1 MLRPSPR
8 LLLLLPT
15 VTYRTVA
22 FVEAARRLGA
32 ELTVAS
38 ERPSTFE
45 RANPTGLITLDFAD
59 PTHAAGQA
67 RAFARGHLVHG
78 VVAVDDD
85 TAVVAAAIAEELGLR
100 GNPVAAA
107 RAARDKHR
115 QRQLLAARGVAVPR
129 FELLTIGADPER
141 AARGAAYPCVLK
153 PLRLSASRGVVRADT
168 PAEFVAAFERIKRIL
183 EQAGC
188 EMRDAGGAEQHAS
201 HIPHPASRSLLVE
214 EFVPGREVAV
224 EGLVTQGALRVLAI
238 FDKPD
243 PLDGPFF
250 EETIYVT
257 PSRLAQAAQQ
267 EIAACAQAAVGA
279 LGLRE
284 GPVHAEGRHND
295 RGAWLIELAARP
307 IGGRCGAALRFEA
320 RETGKGKGETL
331 SLEEII
337 IRHALGM
344 DLPTMERERRASGVM
359 MIPVPGAGVLRDVRG
374 VGEAQ
379 AVPLVEEVVIT
390 MHPGQT
396 LVPWPEGSRYPGFI
410 FARGGTSEAVEAALR
425 AAHARLEFLTEPAD

>member
-1 MLRPSPR
+1 MLRPDSPR

-22 FVEAARRLGA
+22 FVEAARRLGVA
-32 ELTVAS
+32 VTVAS

-45 RANPTGLITLDFAD
+45 RANPAGLVTLDFAD
-59 PTHAAGQA
+59 PAHAAEQA
-67 RAFARGHLVHG
+67 RAFARTHLVHG

-85 TAVVAAAIAEELGLR
+85 TAVVAAAIAEQLGLR

-107 RAARDKHR
+107 RAARDKHQ
-115 QRQLLAARGVAVPR
+115 QRQLLAAAGVAVPR
-129 FELLTIGADPER
+129 FELLPTAADPER
-141 AARGAAYPCVLK
+141 VARGASYPCVLK
-153 PLRLSASRGVVRADT
+153 PVRLSASRGVVRADD
-168 PAEFVAAFERIKRIL
+168 PQGFVAAFERIKRIL
-183 EQAGC
+183 EQA
-188 EMRDAGGAEQHAS
+188 D
-201 HIPHPASRSLLVE
+201 PASRSLLVE

-224 EGLVTQGALRVLAI
+224 EGLVTQGALQGLAI

-250 EETIYVT
+250 EEPTYVT
-257 PSRLAQAAQQ
+257 PSRRARTAQQ
-267 EIAACAQAAVGA
+267 EIAACAQAAVAA

-284 GPVHAEGRHND
+284 GPIHAEVRHND

-307 IGGRCGAALRFEA
+307 IGGRCSGALRFESRDA
-320 RETGKGKGETL
+320 AGEMREA
-331 SLEEII
+331 SLEEIV

-344 DLPTMERERRASGVM
+344 ELPTLQREQQAAGVM
-359 MIPVPGAGVLRDVRG
+359 MIPVPGAGVLRHVRG
-374 VGEAQ
+374 VEEAQ
-379 AVPLVEEVVIT
+379 VVPLVEEVVIT

>member
-22 FVEAARRLGA
+22 FVEAARRLGVD
-32 ELTVAS
+32 LTVAS

-45 RANPTGLITLDFAD
+45 RANPTGLVTLDFAD
-59 PTHAAGQA
+59 PAHAAAQA
-67 RAFARGHLVHG
+67 RAFARAHPVHG

-85 TAVVAAAIAEELGLR
+85 TAVVAAAIAQELGLR

-107 RAARDKHR
+107 RAARDKYQ
-115 QRQLLAARGVAVPR
+115 QRQLLAAAGVGVPR
-129 FELLTIGADPER
+129 FELLPIAADPELGAGR
-141 AARGAAYPCVLK
+141 AAYPCVLK
-153 PLRLSASRGVVRADT
+153 PLRLSASRGVVRADD
-168 PAEFVAAFERIKRIL
+168 PHGFVAAFRRLQAIL
-183 EQAGC
+183 EQPDVAGC
-188 EMRDAGGAEQHAS
+188 GDWAR
-201 HIPHPASRSLLVE
+201 HILVE

-224 EGLVTQGALRVLAI
+224 EGLVTRGSLRVLTI

-257 PSRLAQAAQQ
+257 PSRLARTAQQ
-267 EIAACAQAAVGA
+267 EVAACAQAAVDA

-284 GPVHAEGRHND
+284 GPIHAEIRHND

-307 IGGRCGAALRFEA
+307 IGGRCSGALRFES
-320 RETGKGKGETL
+320 RETGNGKRET

-344 DLPTMERERRASGVM
+344 ELPTLEREEQASGVM

-390 MHPGQT
+390 MHHGQM
-396 LVPWPEGSRYPGFI
+396 LVPMPDSNF
-410 FARGGTSEAVEAALR
+410 
-425 AAHARLEFLTEPAD
+425 

>member
-1 MLRPSPR
+1 MLRPNAPR

-45 RANPTGLITLDFAD
+45 RANPAGLVTLDFAD
-59 PTHAAGQA
+59 PAHAAAQA
-67 RAFARGHLVHG
+67 RAFARAHLVHG

-85 TAVVAAAIAEELGLR
+85 TAVVAAAIAEALGLR
-100 GNPVAAA
+100 GNPVVAAA
-107 RAARDKHR
+107 AARDKHQQR
-115 QRQLLAARGVAVPR
+115 QRLAARGVAVPR
-129 FELLTIGADPER
+129 FELLATQTDPESV
-141 AARGAAYPCVLK
+141 AASVTYPCVLK
-153 PLRLSASRGVVRADT
+153 PLRLSASRGVVRADD
-168 PAEFVAAFERIKRIL
+168 PHGFVAAFRRLKAIL
-183 EQAGC
+183 EQREVAACG
-188 EMRDAGGAEQHAS
+188 EWARQ
-201 HIPHPASRSLLVE
+201 ILVE

-224 EGLVTQGALRVLAI
+224 EGLVTQGALHVLAI

-257 PSRLAQAAQQ
+257 PSRLAPTAQQ
-267 EIAACAQAAVGA
+267 EIAACAQAAVDA

-284 GPVHAEGRHND
+284 GPIHAEVRHND

-307 IGGRCGAALRFEA
+307 IGGRCSGALRFESRDA
-320 RETGKGKGETL
+320 GGGTRDA
-331 SLEEII
+331 SLEEIV

-344 DLPTMERERRASGVM
+344 ELPALEREQQASGVM
-359 MIPVPGAGVLRDVRG
+359 MIPVPGPGVVRDVRG

-379 AVPLVEEVVIT
+379 KVPLVEEVVIT
-390 MHPGQT
+390 THPGQT

-425 AAHARLEFLTEPAD
+425 AAHARLEFVTEPAD

>member
-1 MLRPSPR
+1 VR

-22 FVEAARRLGA
+22 FVEAARRLGVDV
-32 ELTVAS
+32 TVAS

-45 RANPTGLITLDFAD
+45 RANPTGLVTLDFAD
-59 PTHAAGQA
+59 PARAAGQA
-67 RAFARGHLVHG
+67 RAFARTHPVHG
-78 VVAVDDD
+78 VVGVDDD

-107 RAARDKHR
+107 EAARDKHR
-115 QRQLLAARGVAVPR
+115 QRQLLAAAGVAVPR
-129 FELLTIGADPER
+129 FELLTTAADPEGVSR
-141 AARGAAYPCVLK
+141 SAAYPCVLK

-168 PAEFVAAFERIKRIL
+168 PAEFVVAFERIKRIL
-183 EQAGC
+183 EQPGC
-188 EMRDAGGAEQHAS
+188 
-201 HIPHPASRSLLVE
+201 HPASRSLLVE

-224 EGLVTQGALRVLAI
+224 EGLVTQDALTVLAI

-257 PSRLAQAAQQ
+257 PSRLAQTAQQ
-267 EIAACAQAAVGA
+267 QVVACAREAVGA

-284 GPVHAEGRHND
+284 GPIHAEVRHND

-307 IGGRCGAALRFEA
+307 IGGRCSGALRFG
-320 RETGKGKGETL
+320 TGGSGL
-331 SLEEII
+331 GAGVSLEEIV

-344 DLPTMERERRASGVM
+344 ELPTLERERQASGVM
-359 MIPVPGAGVLRDVRG
+359 MIPVPAAGVLREVRG
-374 VGEAQ
+374 LDAAR

-390 MHPGQT
+390 AHPGQT

-410 FARGGTSEAVEAALR
+410 FARGERPEAVEAALR
-425 AAHARLEFLTEPAD
+425 AAHARLDFLSEPAD

>member
-1 MLRPSPR
+1 MLRPSSPR

-32 ELTVAS
+32 DLTVAS

-45 RANPTGLITLDFAD
+45 RANPTGLVTLDFAD
-59 PTHAAGQA
+59 PTHAAAQA
-67 RAFARGHLVHG
+67 REFARAHPVHG

-85 TAVVAAAIAEELGLR
+85 TAVVAAAIAEALGLR

-107 RAARDKHR
+107 AAARDKHQ
-115 QRQLLAARGVAVPR
+115 QRQLLAAQ
-129 FELLTIGADPER
+129 ADPESV
-141 AARGAAYPCVLK
+141 APGAPYPCVLK
-153 PLRLSASRGVVRADT
+153 PLRLSASRGVIRADT

-183 EQAGC
+183 EQTGC
-188 EMRDAGGAEQHAS
+188 A
-201 HIPHPASRSLLVE
+201 RSILVE
-214 EFVPGREVAV
+214 EFVPGCEVAV
-224 EGLVTQGALRVLAI
+224 EGLVTQGALQVLAL

-257 PSRLAQAAQQ
+257 PSRLAGTAQQ
-267 EIAACAQAAVGA
+267 EIAACAQAAVHA
-279 LGLRE
+279 LGLRD
-284 GPVHAEGRHND
+284 GPIHAEVRHND

-307 IGGRCGAALRFEA
+307 IGGRCSGALRFESRDA
-320 RETGKGKGETL
+320 TGEIRDA

-344 DLPTMERERRASGVM
+344 ELPTLERERRASGVM

-374 VGEAQ
+374 VGAAQ

-390 MHPGQT
+390 MHSGQP

-425 AAHARLEFLTEPAD
+425 AAHARLQFLTEPAD

>member
-1 MLRPSPR
+1 MLRPSSPR

-45 RANPTGLITLDFAD
+45 RANPTGLVTLDFAD
-59 PTHAAGQA
+59 PTHAAAQA
-67 RAFARGHLVHG
+67 REFARAHPVHG

-85 TAVVAAAIAEELGLR
+85 TAVAA
-100 GNPVAAA
+100 
-107 RAARDKHR
+107 AARDKHQ
-115 QRQLLAARGVAVPR
+115 QRQLLATAGVAVPR
-129 FELLTIGADPER
+129 LELLTIAADPEKV
-141 AARGAAYPCVLK
+141 ASGVSYPCVLK
-153 PLRLSASRGVVRADT
+153 PLRLSASRGVIRADT
-168 PAEFVAAFERIKRIL
+168 PAGFVAAFERIKRIL
-183 EQAGC
+183 EQTGC
-188 EMRDAGGAEQHAS
+188 A
-201 HIPHPASRSLLVE
+201 RSLLVE

-224 EGLVTQGALRVLAI
+224 EGLVTQGTLQVLAI

-257 PSRLAQAAQQ
+257 PSRFARTAQQ

-279 LGLRE
+279 LGLRD
-284 GPVHAEGRHND
+284 GPIHAEVRHND

-307 IGGRCGAALRFEA
+307 IGGRCSGALRFESRGA
-320 RETGKGKGETL
+320 AGEMREA

-344 DLPTMERERRASGVM
+344 ELPAMEREHQASGVM

-390 MHPGQT
+390 MHSGQP

>member
-1 MLRPSPR
+1 MLRASPR

-22 FVEAARRLGA
+22 FVEAARRLGID
-32 ELTVAS
+32 LTVAS

-45 RANPTGLITLDFAD
+45 RANSTGLVTLDFAD
-59 PTHAAGQA
+59 PTHAAAQA
-67 RAFARGHLVHG
+67 QAFARAHLVHG

-85 TAVVAAAIAEELGLR
+85 TAVVAAAIAQELGLR

-107 RAARDKHR
+107 RAARDKHQ
-115 QRQLLAARGVAVPR
+115 QRQLLAAAGVAVPR
-129 FELLTIGADPER
+129 FELLTIAADPKR
-141 AARGAAYPCVLK
+141 VAGHAAYPCVLK
-153 PLRLSASRGVVRADT
+153 PLRLSASRGVVRVDT

-188 EMRDAGGAEQHAS
+188 EMRDAGGGGQHAS
-201 HIPHPASRSLLVE
+201 PIPHPASRSLLVE
-214 EFVPGREVAV
+214 AFVPGREVAV

-257 PSRLAQAAQQ
+257 PSRLAQTAQQ
-267 EIAACAQAAVGA
+267 QIVACAQVAVGA

-284 GPVHAEGRHND
+284 GPIHAEIRHND
-295 RGAWLIELAARP
+295 QGAWLIELAARA
-307 IGGRCGAALRFEA
+307 IGGRCSGALRFES
-320 RETGKGKGETL
+320 RETGSGKRET

-344 DLPTMERERRASGVM
+344 NLPTIERERQAAGVM
-359 MIPVPGAGVLRDVRG
+359 MIPVPGAGVLREVRG
-374 VGEAQ
+374 VDAAR

-390 MHPGQT
+390 MYPGQT

-410 FARGGTSEAVEAALR
+410 FARGETSEAVEAALR

>member
-1 MLRPSPR
+1 MLRPSSPR

-32 ELTVAS
+32 DLTVAS

-45 RANPTGLITLDFAD
+45 RANPTGLVTLDFAD
-59 PTHAAGQA
+59 PTHAAAQA
-67 RAFARGHLVHG
+67 REFARAHPVHG

-85 TAVVAAAIAEELGLR
+85 TAVVAAAIAEALGLR
-100 GNPVAAA
+100 GNRVAAA
-107 RAARDKHR
+107 AAARDKHQ
-115 QRQLLAARGVAVPR
+115 QRQLLATAGVAVPR
-129 FELLTIGADPER
+129 YELLTIAADPEKV
-141 AARGAAYPCVLK
+141 ASGFSYPCVLK
-153 PLRLSASRGVVRADT
+153 PLRLSASRGVIRSDT
-168 PAEFVAAFERIKRIL
+168 QAEFVAAFERIKRIL
-183 EQAGC
+183 EQTGC
-188 EMRDAGGAEQHAS
+188 G
-201 HIPHPASRSLLVE
+201 RSLLVE

-224 EGLVTQGALRVLAI
+224 EGLVTHGALHVLAL

-257 PSRLAQAAQQ
+257 PSRLARTAQQ
-267 EIAACAQAAVGA
+267 EIAACAQAAVDA
-279 LGLRE
+279 LGLRD
-284 GPVHAEGRHND
+284 GPIHAEVRHND

-307 IGGRCGAALRFEA
+307 IGGRCSGALRFEIREA
-320 RETGKGKGETL
+320 GSGKRET

-344 DLPTMERERRASGVM
+344 ELPTLERERRASGVM

-374 VGEAQ
+374 VGAAQ
-379 AVPLVEEVVIT
+379 AVPLAEEVVIT
-390 MHPGQT
+390 VHPGQPP
-396 LVPWPEGSRYPGFI
+396 VPWPAGSRYPGVI
-410 FARGGTSEAVEAALR
+410 LAPGRKSEAVEAALR

>member
-1 MLRPSPR
+1 MLRPDSPR

-22 FVEAARRLGA
+22 FVEAARRLGVVV
-32 ELTVAS
+32 TVAS

-45 RANPTGLITLDFAD
+45 RANPAGLVTFDFAD
-59 PTHAAGQA
+59 PAHAAEQA
-67 RAFARGHLVHG
+67 RAFARTHLVHG

-115 QRQLLAARGVAVPR
+115 QRQLLAAAGVAVPR
-129 FELLTIGADPER
+129 FELLTIGADPESV
-141 AARGAAYPCVLK
+141 ARGAAYPCVLK

-183 EQAGC
+183 EQTGC
-188 EMRDAGGAEQHAS
+188 A
-201 HIPHPASRSLLVE
+201 RSILVE
-214 EFVPGREVAV
+214 EFVPGCEVAV
-224 EGLVTQGALRVLAI
+224 EGLVTEGALQVLAL

-257 PSRLAQAAQQ
+257 PSRLARTTQQ
-267 EIAACAQAAVGA
+267 EIAACAQAAVTA

-284 GPVHAEGRHND
+284 GPIHAEVRHND

-307 IGGRCGAALRFEA
+307 IGGRCSGALRFESRGA
-320 RETGKGKGETL
+320 AGQMWEA
-331 SLEEII
+331 SLEEIV

-344 DLPTMERERRASGVM
+344 ESPTWERERQASGVM
-359 MIPVPGAGVLRDVRG
+359 MIPVPGAGVVREVRG
-374 VGEAQ
+374 V
-379 AVPLVEEVVIT
+379 
-390 MHPGQT
+390 
-396 LVPWPEGSRYPGFI
+396 
-410 FARGGTSEAVEAALR
+410 
-425 AAHARLEFLTEPAD
+425 D

>member
-1 MLRPSPR
+1 

-22 FVEAARRLGA
+22 FVEAARRLGVDV
-32 ELTVAS
+32 TVAS

-45 RANPTGLITLDFAD
+45 RANPTGLVTLDFAD
-59 PTHAAGQA
+59 PTHAAAQA
-67 RAFARGHLVHG
+67 RVFARAHLVHG

-85 TAVVAAAIAEELGLR
+85 TAVVAAAVAQELGLR

-107 RAARDKHR
+107 QAARDKHL
-115 QRQLLAARGVAVPR
+115 QRQLLAAAGVAVPW
-129 FELLTIGADPER
+129 FELLTIAADPER
-141 AARGAAYPCVLK
+141 VAGRVAYPCVLK
-153 PLRLSASRGVVRADT
+153 PLRLSASRGVVRADD
-168 PAEFVAAFERIKRIL
+168 PPGFVAAFGRLKAIL
-183 EQAGC
+183 EQPDVAACG
-188 EMRDAGGAEQHAS
+188 EWARHV
-201 HIPHPASRSLLVE
+201 LVE
-214 EFVPGREVAV
+214 AFVPGREVAV
-224 EGLVTQGALRVLAI
+224 EGLVTQGALRVLTI

-257 PSRLAQAAQQ
+257 PSRLARTAQE

-284 GPVHAEGRHND
+284 GPIHAEIRHND

-307 IGGRCGAALRFEA
+307 IGGRCSGALRFGTGGSGMEA
-320 RETGKGKGETL
+320 GV
-331 SLEEII
+331 SLEEIV

-344 DLPTMERERRASGVM
+344 ELPTPEREHQASGVM

-374 VGEAQ
+374 VGEAR

-390 MHPGQT
+390 MHPGQI

>member
-1 MLRPSPR
+1 MR

-22 FVEAARRLGA
+22 FVEAARRLGI
-32 ELTVAS
+32 EVTVAS

-45 RANPTGLITLDFAD
+45 RANPTGLVTLDFAD
-59 PTHAAGQA
+59 PAHAAAQA
-67 RAFARGHLVHG
+67 RAFARAHPVHG

-85 TAVVAAAIAEELGLR
+85 TAVVAAAVAQELGLR

-107 RAARDKHR
+107 RAARDKYQ
-115 QRQLLAARGVAVPR
+115 QRQMLAAAGVAVPR
-129 FELLTIGADPER
+129 FELLAIAADPER
-141 AARGAAYPCVLK
+141 VAGSAAYPCVLK
-153 PLRLSASRGVVRADT
+153 PLRLSASRGVVRAND
-168 PAEFVAAFERIKRIL
+168 PAGFVAAFRRVQAIL
-183 EQAGC
+183 EQPDVAGC
-188 EMRDAGGAEQHAS
+188 GDWAR
-201 HIPHPASRSLLVE
+201 HILVE

-224 EGLVTQGALRVLAI
+224 EGLVTRGSVRVLTI

-257 PSRLAQAAQQ
+257 PSRLAKTAQQ
-267 EIAACAQAAVGA
+267 AIAACAQAAVDA

-284 GPVHAEGRHND
+284 GPIHAEIRHND

-307 IGGRCGAALRFEA
+307 IGGRCSGALRF
-320 RETGKGKGETL
+320 RTGGSGL
-331 SLEEII
+331 RAGASLEEII
-337 IRHALGM
+337 IRHALRM
-344 DLPTMERERRASGVM
+344 ELPTLEREEQASGVM

-374 VGEAQ
+374 VGEAR
-379 AVPLVEEVVIT
+379 AVPLVEEVAIT
-390 MHPGQT
+390 AHPGQT

-410 FARGGTSEAVEAALR
+410 FARGESSEAVEAALR
-425 AAHARLEFLTEPAD
+425 AAHARLEFLIEPAD

>member
-1 MLRPSPR
+1 VR

-22 FVEAARRLGA
+22 FVEAARRLGIA
-32 ELTVAS
+32 VTVAS

-45 RANPTGLITLDFAD
+45 RANPAGLVTLDFAD
-59 PTHAAGQA
+59 PAHAAAQA
-67 RAFARGHLVHG
+67 RAFARAHPVHG

-85 TAVVAAAIAEELGLR
+85 TAVVAAAVAQELGLR
-100 GNPVAAA
+100 GHPVAAA
-107 RAARDKHR
+107 RAARDKHQ
-115 QRQLLAARGVAVPR
+115 QRQLLAAAGVAVPR
-129 FELLTIGADPER
+129 FELLTIAADPER
-141 AARGAAYPCVLK
+141 VAGRAAYPCVLK
-153 PLRLSASRGVVRADT
+153 PLRLSASRGVVRADDVQS
-168 PAEFVAAFERIKRIL
+168 FVAAFRRLQAIL
-183 EQAGC
+183 EQPDVAGC
-188 EMRDAGGAEQHAS
+188 GEWAR
-201 HIPHPASRSLLVE
+201 HILVE

-224 EGLVTQGALRVLAI
+224 EGLVAGGSLQVLAI

-257 PSRLAQAAQQ
+257 PSRLARTAQQ
-267 EIAACAQAAVGA
+267 AIAACAQAAVDA

-284 GPVHAEGRHND
+284 GPIHAEIRHND

-307 IGGRCGAALRFEA
+307 IGGRCSGALRFGA
-320 RETGKGKGETL
+320 GETGKGKGEAL

-344 DLPTMERERRASGVM
+344 ELPTLERERQASGVM
-359 MIPVPGAGVLRDVRG
+359 MIPVPGAGVLRGVRG
-374 VGEAQ
+374 VDAAV

-390 MHPGQT
+390 AHAGQA

-410 FARGGTSEAVEAALR
+410 FARGESSEAVEAALR
-425 AAHARLEFLTEPAD
+425 AAHARLEFLIEPAD

>member
-1 MLRPSPR
+1 MLRPSSPR

-32 ELTVAS
+32 DLTVAS

-45 RANPTGLITLDFAD
+45 RANPTGLVTLEFTD
-59 PTHAAGQA
+59 PTHAASQA
-67 RAFARGHLVHG
+67 RAFARAHLVHG

-85 TAVVAAAIAEELGLR
+85 TAVVAAAIAQELGLR

-107 RAARDKHR
+107 RAARDKHQ
-115 QRQLLAARGVAVPR
+115 QRQLLAAAGVAVPR
-129 FELLTIGADPER
+129 FELLTIAADPER
-141 AARGAAYPCVLK
+141 VARGATYPCVLK

-168 PAEFVAAFERIKRIL
+168 PGEFVAAFERIKRIL
-183 EQAGC
+183 EQA
-188 EMRDAGGAEQHAS
+188 D
-201 HIPHPASRSLLVE
+201 PASRSLLVE

-224 EGLVTQGALRVLAI
+224 EGLVSKGALQVLAI

-257 PSRLAQAAQQ
+257 PSRLARTAQQ

-279 LGLRE
+279 LGLRD
-284 GPVHAEGRHND
+284 GPMHAEVRHND

-307 IGGRCGAALRFEA
+307 IGGRCSGALRFESRGA
-320 RETGKGKGETL
+320 AGEMREA

-344 DLPTMERERRASGVM
+344 ALPAMEREHQASGVM
-359 MIPVPGAGVLRDVRG
+359 MIPV
-374 VGEAQ
+374 
-379 AVPLVEEVVIT
+379 
-390 MHPGQT
+390 
-396 LVPWPEGSRYPGFI
+396 
-410 FARGGTSEAVEAALR
+410 
-425 AAHARLEFLTEPAD
+425 

>member
-22 FVEAARRLGA
+22 FVEAARRLGV
-32 ELTVAS
+32 EVTVAS

-45 RANPTGLITLDFAD
+45 QANPTGLVTLDFAD
-59 PTHAAGQA
+59 PARAAGQA
-67 RAFARGHLVHG
+67 RTFARRHELHG

-107 RAARDKHR
+107 AAARDKHQQR
-115 QRQLLAARGVAVPR
+115 QRLAAAGVAVPR
-129 FELLTIGADPER
+129 FDLLTTATDPER
-141 AARGAAYPCVLK
+141 VAGRASYPCVLK
-153 PLRLSASRGVVRADT
+153 PLRLSASRGVVRADD
-168 PAEFVAAFERIKRIL
+168 AAGFVTAFQRLTAIL
-183 EQAGC
+183 EQPDVARCGDWA
-188 EMRDAGGAEQHAS
+188 RQ
-201 HIPHPASRSLLVE
+201 ILVE

-224 EGLVTQGALRVLAI
+224 EGLVTQGALTVLAM

-257 PSRLAQAAQQ
+257 PSRLARAVQRD
-267 EIAACAQAAVGA
+267 IAACVQAAVGA

-284 GPVHAEGRHND
+284 GPIHAEVRHND

-307 IGGRCGAALRFEA
+307 IGGRCSGALRFESRDA
-320 RETGKGKGETL
+320 GSEVRDV

-344 DLPTMERERRASGVM
+344 SIPTLEREAQASGVM

-374 VGEAQ
+374 VGEARK
-379 AVPLVEEVVIT
+379 VPLVEEVVIT
-390 MHPGQT
+390 AHRGQT

-425 AAHARLEFLTEPAD
+425 AAHAQLEFLTEPAD

>member
-1 MLRPSPR
+1 MLRPSSPR

-32 ELTVAS
+32 DLTVAS

-45 RANPTGLITLDFAD
+45 RANPTGLVTLDFAD
-59 PTHAAGQA
+59 PTHAAAQA
-67 RAFARGHLVHG
+67 REFARAHPVHG

-85 TAVVAAAIAEELGLR
+85 TGVVAAAIAEALGLR

-107 RAARDKHR
+107 AAARDKYQ
-115 QRQLLAARGVAVPR
+115 QRQLLATAGLAVPR
-129 FELLTIGADPER
+129 FELFTIAADPEKV
-141 AARGAAYPCVLK
+141 ASGVSYPCVLK
-153 PLRLSASRGVVRADT
+153 PLRLSASRGVIRADT

-183 EQAGC
+183 DQTGC
-188 EMRDAGGAEQHAS
+188 A
-201 HIPHPASRSLLVE
+201 RSILVE

-224 EGLVTQGALRVLAI
+224 EGLVTQGALQVLAL

-257 PSRLAQAAQQ
+257 PSRLARTVQQ

-279 LGLRE
+279 LGLRD
-284 GPVHAEGRHND
+284 GPIHAEVRHND
-295 RGAWLIELAARP
+295 RGAWLIERAARP
-307 IGGRCGAALRFEA
+307 IGGRCSGALRFESRGA
-320 RETGKGKGETL
+320 AGEMREA

-344 DLPTMERERRASGVM
+344 ELPAMEREHQASGVM

-425 AAHARLEFLTEPAD
+425 AAHAQLEFLTEPAD

>member
-1 MLRPSPR
+1 MLRPSSPR

-32 ELTVAS
+32 DLTVAS

-45 RANPTGLITLDFAD
+45 RANPTGLVTLDFAD
-59 PTHAAGQA
+59 PTHAAAQA
-67 RAFARGHLVHG
+67 REFARAHPVHG

-85 TAVVAAAIAEELGLR
+85 TAVAA
-100 GNPVAAA
+100 
-107 RAARDKHR
+107 AARDKHQ
-115 QRQLLAARGVAVPR
+115 QRQLLATAGVAVPR
-129 FELLTIGADPER
+129 YELLTIAADPEKV
-141 AARGAAYPCVLK
+141 ASGVSYPCVLK
-153 PLRLSASRGVVRADT
+153 PLRLSASRGVIRADT
-168 PAEFVAAFERIKRIL
+168 QAEFVAAFERIKRIL
-183 EQAGC
+183 EQTGC
-188 EMRDAGGAEQHAS
+188 G
-201 HIPHPASRSLLVE
+201 RSLLVE

-224 EGLVTQGALRVLAI
+224 EGLVTHGALHVLAL

-257 PSRLAQAAQQ
+257 PSRLARTAQQ
-267 EIAACAQAAVGA
+267 EIAACAQAAVDA
-279 LGLRE
+279 LGLRD
-284 GPVHAEGRHND
+284 GPIHAEVRHND

-307 IGGRCGAALRFEA
+307 IGGRCSGALRFEIREA
-320 RETGKGKGETL
+320 GSGKRET

-344 DLPTMERERRASGVM
+344 ELPTLERERRASGVM

-374 VGEAQ
+374 VGAAQ

-390 MHPGQT
+390 MHPGQP

>member
-1 MLRPSPR
+1 MLRPDSPR

-22 FVEAARRLGA
+22 FVEAARRLGVVV
-32 ELTVAS
+32 TVAS

-45 RANPTGLITLDFAD
+45 RANPAGLVTFDFAD
-59 PTHAAGQA
+59 PAHAAEQA
-67 RAFARGHLVHG
+67 RAFARTHLVHG

-115 QRQLLAARGVAVPR
+115 QRQLLAAAGVAVPR
-129 FELLTIGADPER
+129 FELLPTAADPER
-141 AARGAAYPCVLK
+141 AARGASYPCVLK
-153 PLRLSASRGVVRADT
+153 PLCLSASRGVIRADA
-168 PAEFVAAFERIKRIL
+168 PEAFIAAFERLKRIL
-183 EQAGC
+183 EKAGC
-188 EMRDAGGAEQHAS
+188 EMRDAGGAGQHAS
-201 HIPHPASRSLLVE
+201 RIPPPASRSILVE

-224 EGLVTQGALRVLAI
+224 EGLVTHGALHVLAI

-257 PSRLAQAAQQ
+257 PSRLARTAQQ
-267 EIAACAQAAVGA
+267 EIAACAQAAVTA

-284 GPVHAEGRHND
+284 GPIHAEVRHNH

-307 IGGRCGAALRFEA
+307 IGGRCSGALRFESRDA
-320 RETGKGKGETL
+320 GGEMRDA
-331 SLEEII
+331 SLEEIV

-344 DLPTMERERRASGVM
+344 PIPTLEREAQASGVM

-374 VGEAQ
+374 ADDAQ
-379 AVPLVEEVVIT
+379 QVPRVEEVVIT
-390 MHPGQT
+390 AHPGQT
-396 LVPWPEGSRYPGFI
+396 LGPWPEGSRYPGSS

>member
-1 MLRPSPR
+1 MLRPSSPR

-32 ELTVAS
+32 DLTVAS

-45 RANPTGLITLDFAD
+45 RANPTGLVTLDFAD
-59 PTHAAGQA
+59 PTHAAAQA
-67 RAFARGHLVHG
+67 REFARAHPVHG

-85 TAVVAAAIAEELGLR
+85 TAVVAAAIAEALGLR

-107 RAARDKHR
+107 AAARDKHQ
-115 QRQLLAARGVAVPR
+115 QRQLLATAGVAVPR
-129 FELLTIGADPER
+129 FELFTVAADPEKV
-141 AARGAAYPCVLK
+141 ASGVSYPCVLK

-183 EQAGC
+183 EQPGC
-188 EMRDAGGAEQHAS
+188 L
-201 HIPHPASRSLLVE
+201 PAARSLLVE

-224 EGLVTQGALRVLAI
+224 EGLVTQDALTVLAI

-257 PSRLAQAAQQ
+257 PSRLAQTAQQ
-267 EIAACAQAAVGA
+267 QVVACAQAAVGA

-284 GPVHAEGRHND
+284 GPIHAEVRHND

-307 IGGRCGAALRFEA
+307 IGGRCSGALRFDTG
-320 RETGKGKGETL
+320 ETGKGKGATV
-331 SLEEII
+331 SLEVII
-337 IRHALGM
+337 VRHALDM
-344 DLPTMERERRASGVM
+344 PIPTLEREAQASGVM
-359 MIPVPGAGVLRDVRG
+359 MIPVPGPGVLRDVRG
-374 VGEAQ
+374 VNAAG
-379 AVPLVEEVVIT
+379 AVPLIASVEIT
-390 MHPGQT
+390 AHPGQT
-396 LVPWPEGSRYPGFI
+396 LVPWPEGSRYLGFI
-410 FARGGTSEAVEAALR
+410 FARGETSEAVEAALR
-425 AAHARLEFLTEPAD
+425 AAHRRLAFVIG

>member
-1 MLRPSPR
+1 MQRPSSPR

-32 ELTVAS
+32 DLTVAS

-45 RANPTGLITLDFAD
+45 RANPTGLVTLDFAN
-59 PTHAAGQA
+59 PTHAAAQA
-67 RAFARGHLVHG
+67 REFARAHPVHG

-85 TAVVAAAIAEELGLR
+85 TAVVAAAIAEALGLR

-107 RAARDKHR
+107 AAARDKHQ
-115 QRQLLAARGVAVPR
+115 QRQLLAGRGVAVPR
-129 FELLTIGADPER
+129 FELLATQADPVSV
-141 AARGAAYPCVLK
+141 APGVPYPCVLK
-153 PLRLSASRGVVRADT
+153 PLRLSASRGVIRADT
-168 PAEFVAAFERIKRIL
+168 LAEFVAAFERIKRIL
-183 EQAGC
+183 EQTGC
-188 EMRDAGGAEQHAS
+188 A
-201 HIPHPASRSLLVE
+201 RSILVE
-214 EFVPGREVAV
+214 EFVPGCEVAV
-224 EGLVTQGALRVLAI
+224 EGLVTQGALQVLAI
-238 FDKPD
+238 FDKPA

-257 PSRLAQAAQQ
+257 PSRLARTAQQ
-267 EIAACAQAAVGA
+267 EIAACAQAAVRA

-284 GPVHAEGRHND
+284 GPIHAEIRHND

-307 IGGRCGAALRFEA
+307 IGGRCSGALRFGA
-320 RETGKGKGETL
+320 GGSGL
-331 SLEEII
+331 GAGVSLEEII

-344 DLPTMERERRASGVM
+344 ELPTWEREEQASGVM

-374 VGEAQ
+374 VGEAR
-379 AVPLVEEVVIT
+379 AVPLVEEVAIT
-390 MHPGQT
+390 AHPGQT

-410 FARGGTSEAVEAALR
+410 FARGESSEAVEAALR
-425 AAHARLEFLTEPAD
+425 VAHARLEFLIEPAD